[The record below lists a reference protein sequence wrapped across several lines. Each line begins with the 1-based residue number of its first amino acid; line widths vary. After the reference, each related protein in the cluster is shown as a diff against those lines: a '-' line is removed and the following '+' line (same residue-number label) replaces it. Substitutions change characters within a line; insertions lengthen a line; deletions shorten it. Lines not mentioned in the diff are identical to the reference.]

1 MEPDFIIHDPLE
13 TVVLPVPLDR
23 SDDHF
28 ELGRWPAL
36 YARWASHTGFRS
48 LCGHPGVQD
57 QRDERLRDFAIE
69 WYEKHAAM
77 PYVVGRWDSDGWSV
91 LRQSY
96 KTGAQAFRIP
106 RWSSSAVID
115 ALRDA
120 FGVTLEC
127 EVSSEYAFPVDFS
140 EDQARRALAPL
151 LEPRT
156 RLADEQLLADKISR
170 SSVIAERS
178 QISLF

>member
-23 SDDHF
+23 PDDHF
-28 ELGRWPAL
+28 ELGGWPAL
-36 YARWASHTGFRS
+36 YARWASHTGFWS

-57 QRDERLRDFAIE
+57 QRDDRLRDFAIE
-69 WYEKHAAM
+69 RYENHAAM
-77 PYVVGRWDSDGWSV
+77 PYVVGRWDAEGWSV

-96 KTGAQAFRIP
+96 KTSAQMFRLP
-106 RWSSSAVID
+106 RWASPVIVN

-120 FGVTLEC
+120 FGATLEC
-127 EVSSEYAFPVDFS
+127 EVSGDYVFPVDFS

-170 SSVIAERS
+170 SGVIAERS